1 MSIIPPSFFYLTP
14 KFKSSFALCSGV
26 ATLSDYQPT
35 PVDSKEEEGDS
46 EKFYAG
52 GSEHRFI
59 VCCSKLI
66 PNFHC
71 HYASTS
77 SKDSTVKEYR
87 SSTIVIVKSLL
98 LVAS

>member
-1 MSIIPPSFFYLTP
+1 MR
-14 KFKSSFALCSGV
+14 SGV

-59 VCCSKLI
+59 VCCFKLI
-66 PNFHC
+66 PNFHR
-71 HYASTS
+71 HSASSS